1 MFSQVGGKALDSGT
15 KDCGSFGYGSNVD
28 ADTVVKESE
37 HMVSLSSESAG
48 SCVRVPLGSSSLVIG
63 VNGIVGNSAEHE
75 FGESLSTSVDVVA
88 GGRAAV
94 GRCAK
99 VVQGLDFSRSGGQ
112 LLDSEATLSGTVM
125 GLKLLVGGQRLRNSK
140 VSRKERAL
148 SVWSSGFRGSY
159 NDGSETLFE
168 LPVSRLRLNSI
179 KIAHGKNEGVGQYR
193 SSSESVEESVSVEPI
208 DADEVN
214 SGVARNIWHRAKC
227 LGLSGGG
234 PERLQIEAI
243 NVRELA
249 DKCVA
254 DVCFIQET
262 KIHAID
268 VISLDS
274 FWNDS
279 IAEWSSK
286 WAVGRS
292 GGILTLWKKN
302 SFALVAS
309 FVGEGFLGI
318 HVLWSGIN
326 LFLVN
331 VYSSCF
337 IEKKRVFWA
346 RLVEFKSKFPEGL
359 WCVGGDFNTVR
370 VKAERKG
377 ISNNFNIQEA
387 EDFEGFIS
395 SMNLVDVPM
404 INKRF
409 TWFNLDGSACSR
421 LDRFL
426 ISEKLFDLWGVGGI
440 VAGDRS
446 ISDHCPIWLNCNFV
460 DWGPKPFKFF
470 KGWCEHD
477 DFIPLVSDIWINTSR
492 RGKASFILKE
502 KLLAVKSKLKSWN
515 KEVFGLLDL
524 NVEKAVGA
532 LNSLDLVVAD
542 LAEDGFVDS
551 LRSNR
556 EMATKEVWNSMLLR
570 DNFLHQKARCN
581 WIRLGDSNSK
591 FFHSVMKGRFRRNN
605 IVSLVTSRGRLEG
618 VEEIKSEI
626 FNHFKSRFTEPMED
640 RPTLDGLN
648 FNVLSVEDRDLLEA
662 PFQVD
667 EIKEIVW
674 LSDCD
679 KSPGPDGFP
688 LGFLK
693 KCWNF
698 VKEDVVNFV
707 QEFYVRG
714 VLPRS
719 ATASFL
725 ALIPKVDCP
734 ISIDEYRLA
743 GMMRKAVSLGSFKG
757 FVVSE
762 DIHFEMLQFAD
773 DTVLVCDGSKDN
785 LWCIKT
791 LLRGFEL
798 VSGLCINLKKSKLYG
813 VHVEDFILESASSFL
828 ACKLEKIPFT
838 FLGIPIGGNHRRRLF
853 WSMMLSK
860 MKKRL
865 SGWRGKQLSLGG
877 KVTLL
882 NSVINN
888 LPIFLLSFFKAP
900 KCVLE
905 DIIKIQRNFLWGDG
919 GGSRKMCWVSWDKIC
934 LKTEEGGLGVKHV
947 EWFNLSLMSKW
958 GWRFLNDKH
967 AIWFNLLQ
975 FRYGSGLQALC
986 DVVSK
991 PVLSNY
997 SLWWRDIR
1005 LVCGTP
1011 FGGHDWFC
1019 DSISCKLGRGN
1030 SFLAWKHCWLGNI
1043 SLKLLFPRLFEV
1055 CSFPNALVIN
1065 CGLWENEGWSWKVG
1079 VDSNLLVGELLE
1091 DWKELTEILKDVKP
1105 CLNEDDK
1112 LIWWRDVEGFS
1123 VRNAFKRLYSLNA
1136 VNHIGSEFRRCEL
1149 KRLWKAII
1157 PCKVKLFGWRWI
1169 LGALPTR
1176 KELSHRG
1183 VILGVEGSFCPLCE
1197 LEEEF
1202 VGHLFLKCC
1211 KVKTI
1216 WKDVFSWFG
1225 VVFDDILDLSD
1236 IGTIVTGEDVLLFLS
1251 NSLDGKVKPSL
1262 FAFIWSLVC
1271 WSIWNAR
1278 NNLVFK
1284 HSIWNVVEILLIIKS
1299 VG

>member
-1 MFSQVGGKALDSGT
+1 MIIASYNIRG
-15 KDCGSFGYGSNVD
+15 CGCN
-28 ADTVVKESE
+28 AKL
-37 HMVSLSSESAG
+37 HSL
-48 SCVRVPLGSSSLVIG
+48 R
-63 VNGIVGNSAEHE
+63 
-75 FGESLSTSVDVVA
+75 
-88 GGRAAV
+88 
-94 GRCAK
+94 K
-99 VVQGLDFSRSGGQ
+99 VVG
-112 LLDSEATLSGTVM
+112 DS
-125 GLKLLVGGQRLRNSK
+125 K
-140 VSRKERAL
+140 
-148 SVWSSGFRGSY
+148 
-159 NDGSETLFE
+159 
-168 LPVSRLRLNSI
+168 
-179 KIAHGKNEGVGQYR
+179 
-193 SSSESVEESVSVEPI
+193 
-208 DADEVN
+208 
-214 SGVARNIWHRAKC
+214 
-227 LGLSGGG
+227 
-234 PERLQIEAI
+234 
-243 NVRELA
+243 
-249 DKCVA
+249 A

-268 VISLDS
+268 NFPVDS
-274 FWNDS
+274 VWSDS
-279 IAEWSSK
+279 IADWSSK

-292 GGILTLWKKN
+292 GGILTLWKKK
-302 SFALVAS
+302 SFILVSS

-318 HVLWSGIN
+318 HVLWSGFN

-337 IEKKRVFWA
+337 IEKKKAFWG
-346 RLVEFKSKFPEGL
+346 RLVEFKAKFPDGL

-370 VKAERKG
+370 VKVERKG
-377 ISNNFNIQEA
+377 ISNNFNLKEA
-387 EDFEGFIS
+387 EDFEDFIS
-395 SMNLVDVPM
+395 SMDLVDVPL
-404 INKRF
+404 INKKF

-426 ISEKLFDLWGVGGI
+426 ISEKLFDLWGVGAI
-440 VAGDRS
+440 VVGDRS
-446 ISDHCPIWLNCNFV
+446 ISDHCPIWLNCKIV

-477 DFIPLVSDIWINTSR
+477 EFTPLVRDVWKNTFR
-492 RGKASFILKE
+492 GGKASYILKE
-502 KLLAVKSKLKSWN
+502 KLLAVKIKLKSWN
-515 KEVFGLLDL
+515 KEVFGMLDL
-524 NVEKAVGA
+524 NVDKAVGE
-532 LNSLDLVVAD
+532 LNSLDLMVAD
-542 LAEDGFVDS
+542 LAEDGLVDS
-551 LRSNR
+551 VRRNR
-556 EMATKEVWNSMLLR
+556 EVASKEVWDTMFLR
-570 DNFLHQKARCN
+570 DNFLRQKARCN
-581 WIRLGDSNSK
+581 WIRLGDTNSK

-605 IVSLVTSRGRLEG
+605 IASLITPRGRLEG
-618 VEEIKSEI
+618 VEDIKSEI
-626 FNHFKSRFTEPMED
+626 FNHFKSRFTEPMEN

-698 VKEDVVNFV
+698 VKDDVVNFV

-734 ISIDEYRLA
+734 ISIDEYRPICLVGCLYRLISKILAARLRLVIGKLVSPFQTAFIEGRQLFDGVVVLNEILDFAKRKRRKCMVLKVDFEKAYDCVSWGFLKFMLRKMGFGELWMKWMEGTVFSSSVSILVNGSPTLEFKTSRGLRQGDPLSPFLFLLVGEGLA
-743 GMMRKAVSLGSFKG
+743 GMMRKAVMLGLFNG
-757 FVVSE
+757 FAVSE

-773 DTVLVCDGSKDN
+773 DTVLVCDGSKEN

-828 ACKLEKIPFT
+828 ACKLEKIPFS
-838 FLGIPIGGNHRRRLF
+838 FLGIPIGGNHRRRIF
-853 WSMMLSK
+853 WSMMMAKL
-860 MKKRL
+860 KKRL
-865 SGWRGKQLSLGG
+865 SGWRGKHLSLGG

-882 NSVINN
+882 NSVLNN
-888 LPIFLLSFFKAP
+888 VPIFLLSFFKAP

-905 DIIKIQRNFLWGDG
+905 EIIKIQRNFLWGDG

-934 LKTEEGGLGVKHV
+934 LRTEEGGLGVKNV
-947 EWFNLSLMSKW
+947 EWFNLALMSKW

-967 AIWFNLLQ
+967 AIWFKLLQ
-975 FRYGSGLQALC
+975 FRYGSGLQSLG

-991 PVLSNY
+991 STLSNY

-1011 FGGHDWFC
+1011 LGGHDWFG

-1030 SFLAWKHCWLGNI
+1030 SILFWKHCWLGNS

-1065 CGLWENEGWSWKVG
+1065 CGLWENGGWSWKVG
-1079 VDSNLLVGELLE
+1079 VDSTLLVGELLE
-1091 DWKELTEILKDVKP
+1091 DWKELIKILKDVKP
-1105 CLNEDDK
+1105 CTNGVDK
-1112 LIWWRDVEGFS
+1112 LIWWRDVGGFS
-1123 VRNAFKRLYSLNA
+1123 VRNAFKRLYTLNMA
-1136 VNHIGSEFRRCEL
+1136 ISNGSDFRFCEL
-1149 KRLWKAII
+1149 KRLWKATI
-1157 PCKVKLFGWRWI
+1157 PWKVKLFGWRWI

-1176 KELSHRG
+1176 KELWHRG
-1183 VILGVEGSFCPLCE
+1183 VILGVEASLCPLCD

-1202 VGHLFLKCC
+1202 VGHLFLKCG
-1211 KVKTI
+1211 KVKFI
-1216 WKDVFSWFG
+1216 WKEVFSWFG
-1225 VVFDDILDLSD
+1225 LDFDDLLESSD
-1236 IGTIVTGEDVLLFLS
+1236 IDTIVTGEDVLLFLL
-1251 NSLDGKVKPSL
+1251 NSLDGRVKSSF
-1262 FAFIWSLVC
+1262 FAFIWLLVC

-1278 NNLVFK
+1278 NSLVFE
-1284 HSIWNVVEILLIIKS
+1284 HSNWNVVEILLLIKS
-1299 VG
+1299 IGWDWISILSKGNIDISRDLWFANPANCIGL